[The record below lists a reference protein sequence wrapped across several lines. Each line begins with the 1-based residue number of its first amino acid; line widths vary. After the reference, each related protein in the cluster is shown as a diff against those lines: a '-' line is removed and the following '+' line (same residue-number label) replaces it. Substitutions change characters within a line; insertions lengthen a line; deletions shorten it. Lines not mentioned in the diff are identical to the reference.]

1 MNKMNKFE
9 ADAVDIADLIAD
21 MALKGATREE
31 LERITRYSIAV
42 IDASKEFNV
51 AELVTKYR
59 EDSEESAKH
68 GQVMAREDFVNK
80 MRLTSIYERLSKPNK
95 KAIDGYDQA
104 LEEIDRLKE
113 RERILR
119 LIYGRLDVE
128 NATDAI
134 GKICEVFPILPKRGG
149 TDE

>member
-1 MNKMNKFE
+1 MNKMNKFA

-31 LERITRYSIAV
+31 LERITRYSIAI

-59 EDSEESAKH
+59 EDSEESAKP
-68 GQVMAREDFVNK
+68 GQVMTREDLVNK
-80 MRLTSIYERLSKPNK
+80 ERLKDIYERLSNK
-95 KAIDGYDQA
+95 KDITSYSQA

-113 RERILR
+113 CERMLR
-119 LIYGRLDVE
+119 IIYGRLDVE
-128 NATDAI
+128 NITDAVD
-134 GKICEVFPILPKRGG
+134 KICEAFPILPKHGG
-149 TDE
+149 TK

>member
-1 MNKMNKFE
+1 MNKMNKFA

-59 EDSEESAKH
+59 EDDTEDDTVVHEGDPELLAFLSELSHKEL
-68 GQVMAREDFVNK
+68 VNSLCDIY
-80 MRLTSIYERLSKPNK
+80 MELSVLTGRSVRYYDE
-95 KAIDGYDQA
+95 AI
-104 LEEIDRLKE
+104 EEIHNLHKE
-113 RERILR
+113 AMANVSKHRVSPERISN
-119 LIYGRLDVE
+119 E
-128 NATDAI
+128 
-134 GKICEVFPILPKRGG
+134 
-149 TDE
+149 

>member
-1 MNKMNKFE
+1 MNKMNKFA

-59 EDSEESAKH
+59 EDSEESAKP
-68 GQVMAREDFVNK
+68 GQVMTREDLVNK
-80 MRLTSIYERLSKPNK
+80 ERLKNIYERLSYK
-95 KAIDGYDQA
+95 KDITSYSQA

-113 RERILR
+113 CERMLR
-119 LIYGRLDVE
+119 LIYRRLDVE
-128 NATDAI
+128 NVTDAVD
-134 GKICEVFPILPKRGG
+134 KICEAFPFLPGETK
-149 TDE
+149 